1 MGVSVCSLTHPYHSL
16 QGCFPSRL
24 VLKSDFGEGLS
35 PALAF
40 DLSFEPVLSKSEE
53 QKRVLVHF
61 CFALSFFLFFSL
73 LVLFDAFFQQAINLL
88 CPSLFCLYCW
98 TSWTRP
104 NWVILPPSASQE
116 GFITDP
122 MMKCSLPTLLSSC
135 HSSLLSSCSNLI
147 YLPPESI
154 IFVVCATL
162 RESTFES
169 QHCLTRCVLKASI
182 HALNEACCFSSC
194 LK

>member
-1 MGVSVCSLTHPYHSL
+1 MGVSVCGLTHPYHSL

-40 DLSFEPVLSKSEE
+40 DLSFEPVLSKSQG

-73 LVLFDAFFQQAINLL
+73 MLSFSRPLIFFVPHCFAYIVGRHERGLIGL
-88 CPSLFCLYCW
+88 SY
-98 TSWTRP
+98 
-104 NWVILPPSASQE
+104 PPSASQE
-116 GFITDP
+116 GFILTRWWNA
-122 MMKCSLPTLLSSC
+122 LFPTLLSC
-135 HSSLLSSCSNLI
+135 YSSLLSSCSNLI

-169 QHCLTRCVLKASI
+169 QHCLTRCVLKGSI
-182 HALNEACCFSSC
+182 HAKWSVLLFI
-194 LK
+194 